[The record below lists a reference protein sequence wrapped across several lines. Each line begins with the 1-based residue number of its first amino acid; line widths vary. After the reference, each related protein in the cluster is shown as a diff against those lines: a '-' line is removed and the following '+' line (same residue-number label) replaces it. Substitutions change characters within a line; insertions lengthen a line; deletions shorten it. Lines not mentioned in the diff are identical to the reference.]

1 VVIVELRLREDQRDV
16 VVKIIDALRGSGFA
30 ALQAPTGWGKTITA
44 LFTIKELNA
53 KPSLWLEPRLAT
65 ELHVFQ
71 HAVDLNMRVIAT
83 AGRERLCLYGY
94 SNIDFLR
101 GVCHS
106 CRFNR
111 LVSLGELGDFGAFA
125 DMDFGRVREVGE
137 QMSICPYK
145 LQSFLERFY
154 GYDLVISHFGRAG
167 KLVRTV
173 KPRLIVVDEAH
184 NTVLPTIHR
193 VEARELRLLLGRL
206 GFEEGE
212 AIRLIR
218 SPESLRAILREL
230 IDTLI
235 YTVSE
240 DNDARQIVEDL
251 LAMLNA
257 QIWFYDEGDEALIGL
272 EVLSMGANVPTLF
285 MSATLPPSLLQN
297 AIVVRRGWSIP
308 VKIDDKYALTLDS
321 IERRRENIARRVE
334 EYLQPGTIIF
344 TTLSREALLSEDVVW
359 EDELIERNKTP
370 CDYRDKVVVLK
381 SFGRFNEGVDL
392 DCFQRLIILG
402 LPLLPPN
409 VMQRLRA
416 RGVDED
422 DFVVM
427 KTVQLIGRVIRT
439 AEKPSQ
445 MPEIILVDRRFNTIR
460 DELTNYEIEIIE
472 SKPQNPG

>member
-1 VVIVELRLREDQRDV
+1 MELRLREDQEDV
-16 VVKIIDALRGSGFA
+16 VVKIIDALRRSGYA
-30 ALQAPTGWGKTITA
+30 ALQAPTGWGKTVVG
-44 LFTIKELNA
+44 LFVVRELNA
-53 KPSLWLEPRLAT
+53 KPALWLEPRLAT

-83 AGRERLCLYGY
+83 AGREKLCLNNYTT
-94 SNIDFLR
+94 IDFMR

-111 LVSLGELGDFGAFA
+111 LVSLGELNDFGAFA
-125 DMDFGRVREVGE
+125 YMDFGRVREVGE

-154 GYDLVISHFGRAG
+154 GYDLVIAHFGRAG
-167 KLVRTV
+167 KLIKAVRP
-173 KPRLIVVDEAH
+173 KLIIVDEAH
-184 NTVLPTIHR
+184 NTALPVIHR
-193 VEARELRLLLGRL
+193 VDVRALRLLLVNKL

-218 SPESLRAILREL
+218 SPESLRAVLKEL

-235 YTVSE
+235 YVSE

-257 QIWFYDEGDEALIGL
+257 QIWFYDETEESLIGL
-272 EVLSMGANVPTLF
+272 EIPSMGANVPTLF

-308 VKIDDKYALTLDS
+308 VRVDSKYSLSLDS
-321 IERRRENIARRVE
+321 IERRGGDIAE
-334 EYLQPGTIIF
+334 HIKEHLQPGTIIF
-344 TTLSREALLSEDVVW
+344 TTLSRESLLGDDVVW
-359 EDELIERNKTP
+359 EDELGNKTP
-370 CDYRDKVVVLK
+370 CDFKEKVVALK
-381 SFGRFNEGVDL
+381 AFGRFVEGINL
-392 DCFQRLIILG
+392 DCFERLIVLG

-445 MPEIILVDRRFNTIR
+445 MPEIVLIDRRFNTIR
-460 DELTNYEIEIIE
+460 DELANYEIEVV
-472 SKPQNPG
+472 NA

>member
-1 VVIVELRLREDQRDV
+1 MELRLRDDQEDV
-16 VVKIIDALRGSGFA
+16 VERVISALKTGGFS
-30 ALQAPTGWGKTITA
+30 ALQAPTGWGKTVVG
-44 LFTIKELNA
+44 LFVVRELNA

-65 ELHVFQ
+65 ELHVYQ

-83 AGRERLCLYGY
+83 AGKEKLCLNNYTT
-94 SNIDFLR
+94 IDFMR

-106 CRFNR
+106 CKYNR
-111 LVSLGELGDFGAFA
+111 LLTLNELGDFGALA

-145 LQSFLERFY
+145 LQSFLERLY
-154 GYDLVISHFGRAG
+154 GYDLIIAHFGRAS
-167 KLVRTV
+167 KLVKAV
-173 KPRLIVVDEAH
+173 KPRLIVIDEAH

-193 VEARELRLLLGRL
+193 VEARELRLLLGKL

-212 AIRLIR
+212 ALRLIR
-218 SPESLRAILREL
+218 NPESLRIILREL
-230 IDTLI
+230 VDVLI
-235 YTVSE
+235 LEAVD
-240 DNDARQIVEDL
+240 DNDVRPIVEEL

-257 QIWFYDEGDEALIGL
+257 QIWFYDEVEESLVGL
-272 EVLSMGANVPTLF
+272 EIPSIGANVPTLF

-321 IERRRENIARRVE
+321 IERRRDEIARRVE
-334 EYLQPGTIIF
+334 EYLQPGTVIY
-344 TTLSREALLSEDVVW
+344 TTLSRESLLGDDVVW
-359 EDELIERNKTP
+359 EDELGSKTP
-370 CDYRDKVVVLK
+370 CDYRDEVVVLK
-381 SFGRFNEGVDL
+381 SFGRFNEGVNL

-416 RGVDED
+416 RGVDEG
-422 DFVVM
+422 DFITM

-439 AEKPSQ
+439 TERPSQ
-445 MPEIILVDRRFNTIR
+445 MPEIVLMDRRFNTIR
-460 DELTNYEIEIIE
+460 DELDNYEIEIAK

>member
-1 VVIVELRLREDQRDV
+1 MVR
-16 VVKIIDALRGSGFA
+16 
-30 ALQAPTGWGKTITA
+30 
-44 LFTIKELNA
+44 ELNA

-83 AGRERLCLYGY
+83 AGREKLCLNNYTT
-94 SNIDFLR
+94 IDFMR

-106 CRFNR
+106 CQFNK
-111 LVSLGELGDFGAFA
+111 LVSLGELGDFGALA
-125 DMDFGRVREVGE
+125 DMDFGRLREVGE
-137 QMSICPYK
+137 QMGICPYK

-167 KLVRTV
+167 KLVRAV

-218 SPESLRAILREL
+218 SPESLRAILKEL

-235 YTVSE
+235 YTVNE
-240 DNDARQIVEDL
+240 DSDARPIVEEIL
-251 LAMLNA
+251 SMLNA
-257 QIWFYDEGDEALIGL
+257 QIWYYDESEDALIGL
-272 EVLSMGANVPTLF
+272 EIPSMGANVPTLF

-321 IERRRENIARRVE
+321 IERRGGDIAE
-334 EYLQPGTIIF
+334 HIKEYLQPGTIIF
-344 TTLSREALLSEDVVW
+344 TTLSRESLLGDDVVW
-359 EDELIERNKTP
+359 EDELGSKTP

-392 DCFQRLIILG
+392 DCFQRLVILG

-409 VMQRLRA
+409 VMQRLRS
-416 RGVDED
+416 RGIDER

-445 MPEIILVDRRFNTIR
+445 MPEIVLIDRRFR
-460 DELTNYEIEIIE
+460 QFEEELRNYEIEIT
-472 SKPQNPG
+472 ND

>member
-1 VVIVELRLREDQRDV
+1 MELRLREDQEDV
-16 VVKIIDALRGSGFA
+16 VVKIIDALRRSGYA
-30 ALQAPTGWGKTITA
+30 ALQAPTGWGKTVVG
-44 LFTIKELNA
+44 LFVVRELNA
-53 KPSLWLEPRLAT
+53 KPALWLEPRLAT

-83 AGRERLCLYGY
+83 AGREKLCLNNYTT
-94 SNIDFLR
+94 IDFMR

-106 CRFNR
+106 CQFNK
-111 LVSLGELGDFGAFA
+111 LVSLGELGDFSSFA

-137 QMSICPYK
+137 SMQLCPYK

-154 GYDLVISHFGRAG
+154 GYDLVISHFGRAS
-167 KLVRTV
+167 KLVKSVRP
-173 KPRLIVVDEAH
+173 KLIIVDEAH

-193 VEARELRLLLGRL
+193 VDVRALRLLLVDKL

-212 AIRLIR
+212 FTGLIR
-218 SPESLRAILREL
+218 SPESLRVVLREL
-230 IDTLI
+230 VDTLI
-235 YTVSE
+235 YAVNE
-240 DNDARQIVEDL
+240 DNDMRPIVEEL

-257 QIWFYDEGDEALIGL
+257 QIWFYDEVEESLVGL
-272 EVLSMGANVPTLF
+272 EIPSVGANVPTLF

-321 IERRRENIARRVE
+321 IERRGGDIAEHIKEHLR
-334 EYLQPGTIIF
+334 PGTVIY
-344 TTLSREALLSEDVVW
+344 TTLSRESLLGDDVVW
-359 EDELIERNKTP
+359 EDELGSKTP

-381 SFGRFNEGVDL
+381 SFGRFNEGVNL

-409 VMQRLRA
+409 VMQRLRS
-416 RGVDED
+416 RGIEER

-427 KTVQLIGRVIRT
+427 KTVQMIGRVIRT

-445 MPEIILVDRRFNTIR
+445 MPEIVLIDRRFNTIR
-460 DELTNYEIEIIE
+460 DELANYEIEIVE

>member
-1 VVIVELRLREDQRDV
+1 MELRLREDQEDV
-16 VVKIIDALRGSGFA
+16 VVKIIDALRRSGYA
-30 ALQAPTGWGKTITA
+30 ALQAPTGWGKTVTA
-44 LFTIKELNA
+44 LFAIEELRA
-53 KPSLWLEPRLAT
+53 KPTLWLEPRLAT
-65 ELHVFQ
+65 ELHVYQ

-83 AGRERLCLYGY
+83 AGREKLCLHGY

-111 LVSLGELGDFGAFA
+111 LVSLGELDDFGVFA
-125 DMDFGRVREVGE
+125 NMDFGRLREVGE
-137 QMSICPYK
+137 QMGICPYK

-167 KLVRTV
+167 KLVRVV

-184 NTVLPTIHR
+184 NTALPVIHR
-193 VEARELRLLLGRL
+193 VDARALRLLLVDKL

-212 AIRLIR
+212 ALGLIR
-218 SPESLRAILREL
+218 NPESLRIVLREL
-230 IDTLI
+230 VDTLI
-235 YTVSE
+235 YTAGE

-257 QIWFYDEGDEALIGL
+257 QIWFYDETEESLVGL
-272 EVLSMGANVPTLF
+272 EIPSMGANVPTLF

-321 IERRRENIARRVE
+321 IERRKSEIAKHIE
-334 EYLQPGTIIF
+334 KYLTSGTVVF
-344 TTLSREALLSEDVVW
+344 TTLSREALLSDEVVW
-359 EDELIERNKTP
+359 EDELVEKNKTP
-370 CDYRDKVVVLK
+370 CDYKDGVVVLK
-381 SFGRFNEGVDL
+381 SFGKYNEGINL
-392 DCFQRLIILG
+392 DCFSRLVILG

-409 VMQRLRA
+409 VMQRLRS
-416 RGVDED
+416 RGIEER

-439 AEKPSQ
+439 AERPSQ
-445 MPEIILVDRRFNTIR
+445 MPEIILVDKRFRLIES
-460 DELTNYEIEIIE
+460 ELMNYEIEVV
-472 SKPQNPG
+472 NA

>member
-1 VVIVELRLREDQRDV
+1 VELRLREDQEDV
-16 VVKIIDALRGSGFA
+16 VVKIIDALRRSGYA
-30 ALQAPTGWGKTITA
+30 ALQAPTGWGKTVVG
-44 LFTIKELNA
+44 LFVVRGLNA
-53 KPSLWLEPRLAT
+53 KPALWLEPRLAT

-71 HAVDLNMRVIAT
+71 HAIDMGLRALAT
-83 AGRERLCLYGY
+83 AGRERLCLHGY

-137 QMSICPYK
+137 SMQLCPYK

-154 GYDLVISHFGRAG
+154 GYDLVIAHFGRAG
-167 KLVRTV
+167 KLVRAV

-184 NTVLPTIHR
+184 NTVLPVVHR
-193 VEARELRLLLGRL
+193 VDARALRLLLVDKL
-206 GFEEGE
+206 GFEDGE
-212 AIRLIR
+212 FDGLIR
-218 SPESLRAILREL
+218 SPESLRVVLREL
-230 IDTLI
+230 VDTLI
-235 YTVSE
+235 YAVNE
-240 DNDARQIVEDL
+240 DGDLKPVVEEL
-251 LAMLNA
+251 LTMMNA
-257 QIWFYDEGDEALIGL
+257 QVWFLDETEESLVGL
-272 EVLSMGANVPTLF
+272 EVPSVGTNVPTLF

-321 IERRRENIARRVE
+321 IERRGGDIAEHIKEHLR
-334 EYLQPGTIIF
+334 PGTVIY
-344 TTLSREALLSEDVVW
+344 TTLSRESLLGDDVVW
-359 EDELIERNKTP
+359 EDELGNKTP
-370 CDYRDKVVVLK
+370 CDFRDRIVALK
-381 SFGRFNEGVDL
+381 AFGRFVEGVDL

-409 VMQRLRA
+409 VMQRLRS
-416 RGVDED
+416 RGIEER

-439 AEKPSQ
+439 AERPSQ
-445 MPEIILVDRRFNTIR
+445 MPEIVLMDRRFNTIR
-460 DELTNYEIEIIE
+460 DELANYEIEIVE

>member
-1 VVIVELRLREDQRDV
+1 MTALELREDQREI
-16 VVKIIDALRGSGFA
+16 VKKLVNALSSA
-30 ALQAPTGWGKTITA
+30 PWVALQAPTGWGKTIAA
-44 LFTIKELNA
+44 LFAIRELKV
-53 KPSLWLEPRLAT
+53 KPTLWLEPRLAT

-71 HAVDLNMRVIAT
+71 HAISLGLRALAT
-83 AGRERLCLYGY
+83 AGREKLCLNNYTT
-94 SNIDFLR
+94 IDFMR

-106 CRFNR
+106 CQFNK

-154 GYDLVISHFGRAG
+154 GYDLVIAHFNRVG
-167 KLVRTV
+167 KLIKAVRP
-173 KPRLIVVDEAH
+173 KLIIVDEAH
-184 NTVLPTIHR
+184 NLALPAIHR
-193 VEARELRLLLGRL
+193 VDARALRLLLERL
-206 GFEEGE
+206 SFEEGE

-218 SPESLRAILREL
+218 SPESLRAVLREL

-235 YTVSE
+235 YTVGE
-240 DNDARQIVEDL
+240 DNDMRSIIEEIL
-251 LAMLNA
+251 SMINA
-257 QIWFYDEGDEALIGL
+257 QIWYYDESEEALIGL
-272 EVLSMGANVPTLF
+272 EIPSIGANVPTLF

-308 VKIDDKYALTLDS
+308 VRIDDKYALTLDG
-321 IERRRENIARRVE
+321 IERRRDEIARRVE

-344 TTLSREALLSEDVVW
+344 TTLSREALLGDGVIW
-359 EDELIERNKTP
+359 EDELVERNKTP
-370 CDYRDKVVVLK
+370 CDFRDKVVVLK

-392 DCFQRLIILG
+392 DCFSRLVILG

-409 VMQRLRA
+409 VMQRLRS
-416 RGVDED
+416 RGINER

-445 MPEIILVDRRFNTIR
+445 MPEIVLIDRRFRLIES
-460 DELTNYEIEIIE
+460 ELMNYEIEVV
-472 SKPQNPG
+472 NA

>member
-1 VVIVELRLREDQRDV
+1 VVIVEPREDQREV
-16 VVKIIDALRGSGFA
+16 VERVINALRDNGFA
-30 ALQAPTGWGKTITA
+30 ALQAPTGWGKTVTA

-71 HAVDLNMRVIAT
+71 HAISLGLRALAT
-83 AGRERLCLYGY
+83 AGREKLCLNNYTT
-94 SNIDFLR
+94 IDFLR

-125 DMDFGRVREVGE
+125 DMDFGRLREVGE
-137 QMSICPYK
+137 QMSVCPYK

-167 KLVRTV
+167 KLVKSVRP
-173 KPRLIVVDEAH
+173 KLIIVDEAH

-193 VEARELRLLLGRL
+193 VDARALRLLLERL

-212 AIRLIR
+212 VIRLIR

-240 DNDARQIVEDL
+240 DNDARPIVEDL

-257 QIWFYDEGDEALIGL
+257 QIWFYDETEESLVGL
-272 EVLSMGANVPTLF
+272 EIPSMGANVPTLF

-321 IERRRENIARRVE
+321 IERRKSEIAKHIE
-334 EYLQPGTIIF
+334 KYLTSGTVVF
-344 TTLSREALLSEDVVW
+344 TTLSREALLSDEVVW
-359 EDELIERNKTP
+359 EDELVEKNKTP
-370 CDYRDKVVVLK
+370 CDYKDGVVVLK

-392 DCFQRLIILG
+392 NCFSRLVMLG
-402 LPLLPPN
+402 YPLMPPN
-409 VMQRLRA
+409 VMNRLKA
-416 RGVDED
+416 RGIEER
-422 DFVVM
+422 DFVTMV
-427 KTVQLIGRVIRT
+427 TVQRIGRVIRT
-439 AEKPSQ
+439 AERPSQ
-445 MPEIILVDRRFNTIR
+445 MPEIVLMDRRFNTIR
-460 DELTNYEIEIIE
+460 DELANYEIEIVE

>member
-1 VVIVELRLREDQRDV
+1 MELRLRENQKDV
-16 VVKIIDALRGSGFA
+16 VEKIIDALRRSGYA
-30 ALQAPTGWGKTITA
+30 ALQAPTGWGKTVTA
-44 LFTIKELNA
+44 LFAIEELRA
-53 KPSLWLEPRLAT
+53 KPTLWLEPRLAT

-71 HAVDLNMRVIAT
+71 HAISLGLKTLAT
-83 AGRERLCLYGY
+83 AGREKLCLYSY
-94 SNIDFLR
+94 SNIDFMR

-106 CRFNR
+106 CKYNR
-111 LVSLGELGDFGAFA
+111 LLTLDGLNDFGAFA

-167 KLVRTV
+167 KLVKSVRP
-173 KPRLIVVDEAH
+173 KLIIVDEAH

-193 VEARELRLLLGRL
+193 VDVRALRLLLVDKL

-240 DNDARQIVEDL
+240 DNDIRSIIEEIL
-251 LAMLNA
+251 SMFNA
-257 QIWFYDEGDEALIGL
+257 QIWFYDEGDEALVGL
-272 EVLSMGANVPTLF
+272 EVPSMDANVPTLF
-285 MSATLPPSLLQN
+285 MSATLPPSLLSSTN
-297 AIVVRRGWSIP
+297 VIVVRRGWSIP

-321 IERRRENIARRVE
+321 IERRKGEIAKHVSK
-334 EYLQPGTIIF
+334 YLEPGTVVF
-344 TTLSREALLSEDVVW
+344 ATLSREALLSDEVVW
-359 EDELIERNKTP
+359 EDELEGKSPCDFKNKT
-370 CDYRDKVVVLK
+370 VVLK

-392 DCFQRLIILG
+392 DCFQRLVILG

-416 RGVDED
+416 RGVDEG
-422 DFVVM
+422 DFITM

-445 MPEIILVDRRFNTIR
+445 MPEIVLIDRRFNTIR
-460 DELTNYEIEIIE
+460 DELANYEIEIT
-472 SKPQNPG
+472 ND

>member
-1 VVIVELRLREDQRDV
+1 MELRLREDQEDV
-16 VVKIIDALRGSGFA
+16 VVKIIDALRRSGYA
-30 ALQAPTGWGKTITA
+30 ALQAPTGWGKTVVG
-44 LFTIKELNA
+44 LFAARELNA
-53 KPSLWLEPRLAT
+53 KPTLWLEPRLAT

-71 HAVDLNMRVIAT
+71 HAVDMGLKVIAT
-83 AGRERLCLYGY
+83 AGREKLCLNNYAT
-94 SNIDFLR
+94 IDFLR

-106 CRFNR
+106 CQFNK
-111 LVSLGELGDFGAFA
+111 LVSLGELGDFGALA

-137 QMSICPYK
+137 QMGICPYK

-193 VEARELRLLLGRL
+193 VDARALRLLLERL

-212 AIRLIR
+212 AYRLIR
-218 SPESLRAILREL
+218 SPESLRAVLREL

-240 DNDARQIVEDL
+240 DNDVRPIVEDL

-257 QIWFYDEGDEALIGL
+257 QIWFYDETEESLVGL
-272 EVLSMGANVPTLF
+272 EIPSMGANVPTLF

-321 IERRRENIARRVE
+321 IERRGGDIAEHIKEHLR
-334 EYLQPGTIIF
+334 PGTVIY
-344 TTLSREALLSEDVVW
+344 TTLSRESLLGDDVIW
-359 EDELIERNKTP
+359 EDELGNKTP
-370 CDYRDKVVVLK
+370 CDFRDRIVALK
-381 SFGRFNEGVDL
+381 AFGRFVEGINL
-392 DCFQRLIILG
+392 DCFSRLVILG

-416 RGVDED
+416 RGVDEG
-422 DFVVM
+422 DFITM

-445 MPEIILVDRRFNTIR
+445 MPEIVLMDRRFNTIR
-460 DELTNYEIEIIE
+460 DELANYEIEIIE
-472 SKPQNPG
+472 SKPQTPG

>member
-1 VVIVELRLREDQRDV
+1 MAELRLREDQKGV
-16 VVKIIDALRGSGFA
+16 VMKIIDALRGSGFA
-30 ALQAPTGWGKTITA
+30 ALQAPTGWGKTVVG
-44 LFTIKELNA
+44 LFVVRELNA
-53 KPSLWLEPRLAT
+53 KPALWLEPRLAT

-71 HAVDLNMRVIAT
+71 HAVDLNMRALAT
-83 AGRERLCLYGY
+83 AGREKLCLHGY

-111 LVSLGELGDFGAFA
+111 LVSLGELGDFGIFTN
-125 DMDFGRVREVGE
+125 MDFGRLREVGE
-137 QMSICPYK
+137 QMGICPYK

-154 GYDLVISHFGRAG
+154 GYDLVISHFGRAS
-167 KLVRTV
+167 KLIKAVRP
-173 KPRLIVVDEAH
+173 KLIVVDEAH

-193 VEARELRLLLGRL
+193 VDARALRLLLERL

-212 AIRLIR
+212 TMRLIR
-218 SPESLRAILREL
+218 SPESLRAILKEL

-235 YTVSE
+235 YTVNE
-240 DNDARQIVEDL
+240 DNDVRPIVEEL

-257 QIWFYDEGDEALIGL
+257 QIWFFDEVEESLVGL
-272 EVLSMGANVPTLF
+272 EIPNINVSVPMLV

-308 VKIDDKYALTLDS
+308 VRIDDRFALTM
-321 IERRRENIARRVE
+321 ENIGKKGEDIAKHIE
-334 EYLQPGTIIF
+334 KYLTSGTVIF
-344 TTLSREALLSEDVVW
+344 TTLSREALLGDDVIW
-359 EDELIERNKTP
+359 EDELEGKSPCDFKNKT
-370 CDYRDKVVVLK
+370 VVLK
-381 SFGRFNEGVDL
+381 GFGRFNEGVDL

-409 VMQRLRA
+409 VMQRLRS
-416 RGVDED
+416 RGIEER

-439 AEKPSQ
+439 TEKPSQ
-445 MPEIILVDRRFNTIR
+445 MPEIILIDRRFRLIES
-460 DELTNYEIEIIE
+460 ELMNYEIEVV
-472 SKPQNPG
+472 NA

>member
-1 VVIVELRLREDQRDV
+1 MELRLREDQKGV

-30 ALQAPTGWGKTITA
+30 ALQAPTGWGKTVVG
-44 LFTIKELNA
+44 LFMVRELNA
-53 KPSLWLEPRLAT
+53 KPALWLEPRLAT
-65 ELHVFQ
+65 ELHVYQ
-71 HAVDLNMRVIAT
+71 HAVDLNMKVIAT
-83 AGRERLCLYGY
+83 AGREKLCLNNYTT
-94 SNIDFLR
+94 IDFMR

-106 CRFNR
+106 CKYNR
-111 LVSLGELGDFGAFA
+111 LLTLDELDNFGAFA
-125 DMDFGRVREVGE
+125 DMDFGRLREVGE
-137 QMSICPYK
+137 SMQLCPYK

-193 VEARELRLLLGRL
+193 VDARALRLLLERL

-235 YTVSE
+235 YTVGE
-240 DNDARQIVEDL
+240 DNDMRSIIEEIL
-251 LAMLNA
+251 SMINA
-257 QIWFYDEGDEALIGL
+257 QIWYYDESEDALIGL
-272 EVLSMGANVPTLF
+272 EIPSIGANVPTLF

-308 VKIDDKYALTLDS
+308 VKIDDRYALTMEN

-344 TTLSREALLSEDVVW
+344 TTLSRESLLGDDVVW
-359 EDELIERNKTP
+359 EDELGNKTP
-370 CDYRDKVVVLK
+370 CDFRDRIVALK
-381 SFGRFNEGVDL
+381 AFGRFVEGINL
-392 DCFQRLIILG
+392 DCFERLIVLG

-409 VMQRLRA
+409 VMMRLRG
-416 RGVDED
+416 RGIDER

-439 AEKPSQ
+439 AERPSQ
-445 MPEIILVDRRFNTIR
+445 MPEIVLMDRRFNTIR
-460 DELTNYEIEIIE
+460 DELANYEIEIVE

>member
-1 VVIVELRLREDQRDV
+1 MELRLREDQRSV
-16 VVKIIDALRGSGFA
+16 AKKIIDALKTGGFS

-65 ELHVFQ
+65 GLHVYQ

-83 AGRERLCLYGY
+83 AGREKLCLNNYTT
-94 SNIDFLR
+94 IDFMR

-106 CRFNR
+106 CKYNR
-111 LVSLGELGDFGAFA
+111 LVTLNELGDFGNFSA
-125 DMDFGRVREVGE
+125 MDFGRIKEIAE
-137 QMSICPYK
+137 QLGICPYK
-145 LQSFLERFY
+145 LQSILEKYY
-154 GYDLVISHFGRAG
+154 GYDLIISHFGRAN
-167 KLVRTV
+167 KLIKAVRP
-173 KPRLIVVDEAH
+173 KLIIVDEAH
-184 NTVLPTIHR
+184 NLALPAIHR
-193 VEARELRLLLGRL
+193 IDARALRLLLVDKL

-212 AIRLIR
+212 ALGLIR
-218 SPESLRAILREL
+218 NPESLRIVLREL
-230 IDTLI
+230 VDTLI
-235 YTVSE
+235 LEAVD

-257 QIWFYDEGDEALIGL
+257 QVWFFDEVEESLVGL
-272 EVLSMGANVPTLF
+272 EIPNINVSVPMLV

-321 IERRRENIARRVE
+321 IERRKSEIAKHVE
-334 EYLQPGTIIF
+334 EYLQPGTVIF
-344 TTLSREALLSEDVVW
+344 TTLSREALLGDEVVW
-359 EDELIERNKTP
+359 EDELEGKSPCDFKNKT
-370 CDYRDKVVVLK
+370 VVLK

-392 DCFQRLIILG
+392 DCFQRLVILG

-416 RGVDED
+416 RGVDEG
-422 DFVVM
+422 DFITM
-427 KTVQLIGRVIRT
+427 KTVQLIGRVTRT
-439 AEKPSQ
+439 AERPSQ
-445 MPEIILVDRRFNTIR
+445 MPEVILVDRRFNTIR
-460 DELTNYEIEIIE
+460 DELANYEIEIVE